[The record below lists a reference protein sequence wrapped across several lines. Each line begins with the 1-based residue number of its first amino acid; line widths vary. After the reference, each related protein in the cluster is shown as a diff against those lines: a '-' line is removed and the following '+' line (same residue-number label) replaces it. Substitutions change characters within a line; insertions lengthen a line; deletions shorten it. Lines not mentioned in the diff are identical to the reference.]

1 MGDIEPHSPVLGA
14 APFGDLRIGGQRHP
28 VAGRELHALWV
39 VAFHEPLPQTVA
51 QDSALSAGRLGDEGA
66 GGVLGFD
73 DARGMELDEFGIA
86 QSRTSLDGQAE
97 GVAGVLIPA

>member
-1 MGDIEPHSPVLGA
+1 MSAVEVRELTTPQMPEASELLTEVWPPRPPIEPDLLQVLAHTG
-14 APFGDLRIGGQRHP
+14 HY
-28 VAGRELHALWV
+28 VAG
-39 VAFHEPLPQTVA
+39 AFA
-51 QDSALSAGRLGDEGA
+51 AGRLGDEGA